1 MVAIITG
8 RHSPFQ
14 VLDASAIEG
23 IRGLAGESSSIYSC
37 IQIYKA
43 LTPPTP
49 PAYQLSPGGAPDI
62 PEVCTAPAPLIHT
75 PFASSTPPAPHPH
88 PLPLIHTP
96 CPSSTPPAPHP
107 HPLPLIH
114 TPCPSSTPPAP
125 QPHTLPLKPP
135 LPLIHTRCPSSTPS
149 LTHPHPSP
157 SAASTH
163 KTTIKLTSTYR
174 QLSPNRLGY
183 PPPPAVKEDGA
194 EGRRGEVRSRG

>member
-62 PEVCTAPAPLIHT
+62 PEVCTVPGHRAHSGRTVARV
-75 PFASSTPPAPHPH
+75 
-88 PLPLIHTP
+88 
-96 CPSSTPPAPHP
+96 PSSQACHQRPPGQ
-107 HPLPLIH
+107 
-114 TPCPSSTPPAP
+114 T
-125 QPHTLPLKPP
+125 
-135 LPLIHTRCPSSTPS
+135 
-149 LTHPHPSP
+149 
-157 SAASTH
+157 
-163 KTTIKLTSTYR
+163 
-174 QLSPNRLGY
+174 
-183 PPPPAVKEDGA
+183 
-194 EGRRGEVRSRG
+194 